1 MSSELSTIYRNRFTE
16 RQEYRRQ
23 VWRVLI
29 ADYFA
34 PHLRGAEAVLDLGC
48 GYGDFINHVRCA
60 RRYAMD
66 LNPDARGL
74 LEKEVLLM
82 EQDCSQ
88 PWPLPADSLDLV
100 FTSNFFE
107 HLPDKAS
114 LARTLAE
121 ARRCLKPGGRLVAMG
136 PNIKFVP
143 GEYWDFWDHY
153 LPLTELSLAEGMRV
167 AGFEI
172 ERATGRVLP
181 FTMSHGPQYPV
192 VFLRLYLKLP
202 WFWRFFG
209 RQFVVVGV
217 KPRAG

>member
-121 ARRCLKPGGRLVAMG
+121 ARRCLKPGGRVVAMG